1 MIPSNIVNAIKAKYE
16 TLRSELDEKARRLWA
31 ATEANSIGHGGVR
44 AVSKATGLAVS
55 TIRIGQSEIARSSEI
70 QKEQEARRI
79 RRKGAGRKLIIEQ
92 DSELLEILDLLVEPT
107 SRGDPMSPLRWTCKS
122 TRKLASELSLMGHNV
137 SHTKVGQ
144 LLSGLNYSL
153 QGTRKRMEGASHPD
167 RNAQFEFIYKQVKDF
182 QCGNQPVISV
192 DTKKKEL
199 IGCFANGGTEYQPKA
214 KPVEVETYDFPSL
227 ADGKGVPYGVFDVT
241 KNRGWVSVGTDHDT
255 SQFAVNTIR
264 QWWYQMGQH
273 TYPQAE
279 KLLITADGGG
289 SNGSHNRLWR
299 YELQR
304 FVDETQIAVAV
315 CHFPPGTSKW
325 NKIEHRMFSHI
336 TKNWRGR
343 PITSHEVMVNLIANT
358 TTEKGLEIQAALDLK
373 EYPTG
378 IKVSD
383 KIMKSL
389 TVEKNDFHGEWNY
402 TVSPSNTY
410 PSIRRKLFPTRF

>member
-1 MIPSNIVNAIKAKYE
+1 MIQPNIVKAIKDKYE
-16 TLRSELDEKARRLWA
+16 ILSSELDEKARRLWA
-31 ATEANSIGHGGVR
+31 AAEANSIGHGGII
-44 AVSKATGLAVS
+44 AVAKATGLAVS
-55 TIRIGQSEIARSSEI
+55 TIRIGQSEIKRSSKN
-70 QKEQEARRI
+70 QKDQEARRI

-92 DSELLEILDLLVEPT
+92 DSELLEMLDLLVEPT

-122 TRKLASELSLMGHNV
+122 TRKLANELSLMGHVV

-153 QGTRKRMEGASHPD
+153 QGTRKTMEGTTHPD

-182 QCGNQPVISV
+182 QSCNQPVISV
-192 DTKKKEL
+192 DAKKKEL
-199 IGCFANGGTEYQPKA
+199 IGCFANAGSEYQPKG
-214 KPVEVETYDFPSL
+214 KPVEVEAYDFPSL
-227 ADGKGVPYGVFDVT
+227 ADGKGIPYGVLDIT
-241 KNRGWVSVGTDHDT
+241 NNHGWVSVGTDHDT

-273 TYPQAE
+273 AYPQAE
-279 KLLITADGGG
+279 RLLITADGGG
-289 SNGSHNRLWR
+289 SNGSRNRLWK

-304 FVDETQIAVAV
+304 FAEETQIAVTV

-325 NKIEHRMFSHI
+325 NKIEHRMFSYI
-336 TKNWRGR
+336 SKNWRGR

-358 TTEKGLEIQAALDLK
+358 TTEAGLKIQAAIDLN

-383 KIMKSL
+383 KIMKSMK
-389 TVEKNDFHGEWNY
+389 VDKNDFHGEWNY
-402 TVSPSNTY
+402 TIN
-410 PSIRRKLFPTRF
+410 PSIK

>member
-1 MIPSNIVNAIKAKYE
+1 MIPSNIVNAIRDKYE
-16 TLRSELDEKARRLWA
+16 TLRPELDEKARRLWA
-31 ATEANSIGHGGVR
+31 ATEANSIGHGGIR

-55 TIRIGQSEIARSSEI
+55 TIRIGQAEIQRSSKFHKGPET
-70 QKEQEARRI
+70 RRI

-92 DSELLEILDLLVEPT
+92 DSELLEVLDLLVEPT

-122 TRKLASELSLMGHNV
+122 TRKLASELSAMGHVV

-153 QGTRKRMEGASHPD
+153 QGTRKTMEGASHPD
-167 RNAQFEFIYKQVKDF
+167 RNAQFEFIYSQVKDF
-182 QCGNQPVISV
+182 QFRNQPVISV

-199 IGCFANGGTEYQPKA
+199 IGRFANEGKEYQPKG
-214 KPVEVETYDFPSL
+214 KPEQVETYDFPSL
-227 ADGKGVPYGVFDVT
+227 ADGKGIPYGVYDVT
-241 KNRGWVSVGTDHDT
+241 NNHGWVSVGTDHDT

-273 TYPQAE
+273 VYPQAE

-289 SNGSHNRLWR
+289 SNGSRNRLWK

-304 FVDETQIAVAV
+304 FVDETQVAVTV

-336 TKNWRGR
+336 SKNWRGR

-358 TTEKGLEIQAALDLK
+358 TTEAGLKIHAAIDSN

-378 IKVSD
+378 IRVSD
-383 KIMKSL
+383 RSMKTLSM
-389 TVEKNDFHGEWNY
+389 EKNDFHGEWNY
-402 TVSPSNTY
+402 TVSPS
-410 PSIRRKLFPTRF
+410 IKR

>member
-1 MIPSNIVNAIKAKYE
+1 MISANIISVIKDKYE
-16 TLRSELDEKARRLWA
+16 TLRPELDEKARRLWA
-31 ATEANSIGHGGVR
+31 ATEANSIGHGGIR
-44 AVSKATGLAVS
+44 AVSKATGLAES
-55 TIRIGQSEIARSSEI
+55 TIRIGQSEIESSSKI
-70 QKEQEARRI
+70 LKDQEARRI

-92 DSELLEILDLLVEPT
+92 DCELLEHLDLLVEPT

-122 TRKLASELSLMGHNV
+122 TRKLANELSLMGHVV

-182 QCGNQPVISV
+182 QCCNQPVISV

-199 IGCFANGGTEYQPKA
+199 IGCFANEGSEYQPKG

-227 ADGKGVPYGVFDVT
+227 ADGKGIPYGVYDIT
-241 KNRGWVSVGTDHDT
+241 NNCGWVSVGTDHDT
-255 SQFAVNTIR
+255 SEFAVNSIR
-264 QWWYQMGQH
+264 QWWCQMGQH
-273 TYPQAE
+273 AYPQAE

-289 SNGSHNRLWR
+289 SNGSRNRQWKS
-299 YELQR
+299 ELQR
-304 FVDETQIAVAV
+304 FVDETQISVTV

-358 TTEKGLEIQAALDLK
+358 TTEAGLKIQAQIDLNK
-373 EYPTG
+373 YPTG
-378 IKVSD
+378 NKVSD

-402 TVSPSNTY
+402 TVR
-410 PSIRRKLFPTRF
+410 PSIKDD